1 MRGQREPSPVR
12 REVLRVM
19 ALTTL
24 VFALLAGGLVWAAR
38 TVPELRLRRIESAL
52 DAGDTLRARSLI
64 RRVEDEDLAREYTLR
79 CDYLDAEAALE
90 KGDAE
95 TALGLFAALG
105 SYADAA
111 ERVRECL
118 YRQGEALAARE
129 DWEGAETLFREAGQY
144 ADAPARTKE
153 MRYRHAAAL
162 AAEGRTGESFLL
174 FTALGDYE
182 DAAAKALALATE
194 LTGEPDLEKA
204 AAVARSLTP
213 EEMERR
219 AALSRAREALPR
231 DVLDV
236 GFFHT
241 VGLRADGTV
250 LACGDDAFGQCDV
263 SAWRDIVA
271 VACGAYH
278 TVGLRSDGTVVAAG
292 RDTEGQCAVGSWQGV
307 TQIAAGDYATF
318 ARLAD
323 GTVACCGFN
332 DYYMLPDWGGV
343 ERIFA
348 GSYDVGALRGGEALI
363 SHISARSEELTDLV
377 DLALNTGFAVGLRPD
392 GTVVSPRT
400 ALPDWEDVIALSA
413 SGTAI
418 LALTREGR
426 VLSRFFREGDRI
438 DFSSLED
445 VRAMAAGG
453 THFAFLLSDGTV
465 RVLGETDRGQGDTAD
480 WRLTDG

>member
-1 MRGQREPSPVR
+1 M
-12 REVLRVM
+12 
-19 ALTTL
+19 
-24 VFALLAGGLVWAAR
+24 
-38 TVPELRLRRIESAL
+38 
-52 DAGDTLRARSLI
+52 
-64 RRVEDEDLAREYTLR
+64 
-79 CDYLDAEAALE
+79 
-90 KGDAE
+90 
-95 TALGLFAALG
+95 
-105 SYADAA
+105 
-111 ERVRECL
+111 
-118 YRQGEALAARE
+118 
-129 DWEGAETLFREAGQY
+129 
-144 ADAPARTKE
+144 
-153 MRYRHAAAL
+153 
-162 AAEGRTGESFLL
+162 
-174 FTALGDYE
+174 
-182 DAAAKALALATE
+182 
-194 LTGEPDLEKA
+194 
-204 AAVARSLTP
+204 
-213 EEMERR
+213 
-219 AALSRAREALPR
+219 
-231 DVLDV
+231 
-236 GFFHT
+236 
-241 VGLRADGTV
+241 GLRA
-250 LACGDDAFGQCDV
+250 
-263 SAWRDIVA
+263 
-271 VACGAYH
+271 
-278 TVGLRSDGTVVAAG
+278 DGTVVAAG

-323 GTVACCGFN
+323 GTVVCCGFN

-465 RVLGETDRGQGDTAD
+465 KVMGETDQGQGDTAN